1 MNKVI
6 SAVLFIVMGLA
17 LFPII
22 SGYADEATQEAEFI
36 QFVEGEDVTFSEDMT
51 IKLDSDGSYQY
62 IELTLSLF
70 MEDDGGGDI
79 YFYESDGSPLEDFD
93 SPGGII
99 EVNINATTW
108 IGTHEVIDAEG
119 VIFYRDNTL
128 TGHFAD
134 SNLEGL
140 INMLPLLS
148 LISIIVGVTMLI
160 QIKEDD

>member
-36 QFVEGEDVTFSEDMT
+36 TFVEDEDVTFSEDMT
-51 IKLDSDGSYQY
+51 IKWDSDGSFHSVK
-62 IELTLSLF
+62 LTSWF
-70 MEDDGGGDI
+70 MEDDGGGFI
-79 YFYESDGSPLEDFD
+79 ILETDGSSIEDGF
-93 SPGGII
+93 SGGGII
-99 EVNINATTW
+99 EVNINANTW
-108 IGTHEVIDAEG
+108 IGTHEVTDVTG
-119 VIFYRDNTL
+119 TVYYRDNTL
-128 TGHFAD
+128 TGQFAGT
-134 SNLEGL
+134 NLEGL